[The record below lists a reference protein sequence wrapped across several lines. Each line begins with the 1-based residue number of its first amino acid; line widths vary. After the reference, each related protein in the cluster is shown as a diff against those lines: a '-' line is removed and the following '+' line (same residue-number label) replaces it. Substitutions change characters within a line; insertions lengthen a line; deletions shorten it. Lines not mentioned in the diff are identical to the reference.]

1 MRTAALLSL
10 AVPHVKKL
18 GWPVRSTLTYGKPY
32 NKIFNGCEW

>member
-1 MRTAALLSL
+1 MRYTHARP
-10 AVPHVKKL
+10 VWYL